1 MSFLYKPSTYNVE
14 TKQQLWMSVVGDTH
28 DSFCSCDTPFAHA
41 LDLMFPV
48 GHTDRNLTVDQIITR
63 DSARWHSGGTEDK
76 NHGLADGE
84 EEINMP
90 QREEDDLENI
100 GDEEIEELIAAADA
114 ATER

>member
-1 MSFLYKPSTYNVE
+1 
-14 TKQQLWMSVVGDTH
+14 MSVVGDTH
-28 DSFCSCDTPFAHA
+28 ETFCSCETPFAHA

-63 DSARWHSGGTEDK
+63 DTARWHSGGTEDK
-76 NHGLADGE
+76 NHGLEDGK
-84 EEINMP
+84 EEINIP
-90 QREEDDLENI
+90 EEEEDDLQNI